1 SFTAFAKH
9 NGNQH
14 SRSGSGKASAGEGR
28 EHAQHLRVAQLDCIA
43 PGLWRLR
50 RGTHEESHHDT
61 GHYRRERPGKNGSP
75 IHFAYAS

>member
-1 SFTAFAKH
+1 
-9 NGNQH
+9 
-14 SRSGSGKASAGEGR
+14 
-28 EHAQHLRVAQLDCIA
+28 
-43 PGLWRLR
+43 GLWRLR